1 MKKVLA
7 IAFIA
12 ATMVAC
18 NNKSDK
24 KTGGEDT
31 AAKAPDTTVVTNPDT
46 AAKTTPDTAA
56 AKMDTTATK

>member
-24 KTGGEDT
+24 KGDDKDT
-31 AAKAPDTTVVTNPDT
+31 TKAPDTAVVI
-46 AAKTTPDTAA
+46 TPDTAA
-56 AKMDTTATK
+56 TVTPDTAAVKDTAK